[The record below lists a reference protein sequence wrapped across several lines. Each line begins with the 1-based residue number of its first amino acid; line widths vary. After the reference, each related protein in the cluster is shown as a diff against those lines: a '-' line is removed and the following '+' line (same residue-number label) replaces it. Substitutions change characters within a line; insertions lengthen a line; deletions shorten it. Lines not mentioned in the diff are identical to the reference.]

1 MLVPGLWFVVCG
13 SPTQFTETRK
23 VIGTVVVAL
32 AGLALAAPAAQ
43 AAVIT
48 VLSAGAIEPGLAG
61 LADTF
66 RRNTGTEVA
75 ITFGTAPALRRIV
88 AAGQEGD
95 ILIAPP
101 AAIEDFVKTGKV
113 AAEERAVIGRVG
125 VGVAVRSDA
134 RVPDI
139 ATTEALK
146 RAVLAADSLVYNEAS
161 TGIYFARL
169 LERLGIANDVKAKT
183 TRYPDGAAVLDHLLK
198 GKGNEIGVG
207 AITEIIVYTKKGL
220 KLVGPLPSEV
230 QNYTTYTAALMA
242 GAKSP
247 DAAKAFIR
255 FLTSPSSKA
264 AFAATGVE

>member
-1 MLVPGLWFVVCG
+1 V
-13 SPTQFTETRK
+13 K
-23 VIGTVVVAL
+23 GTLVVAL
-32 AGLALAAPAAQ
+32 VFLGLSAPTAHAAAIA
-43 AAVIT
+43 
-48 VLSAGAIEPGLAG
+48 VLSAGAVEPGLAG
-61 LADTF
+61 LADAF

-75 ITFGTAPALRRIV
+75 ITFGTAPALRTIV

-101 AAIEDFVKTGKV
+101 AVIEDFVKTGKV
-113 AAEERAVIGRVG
+113 VAEERAVIGRVG
-125 VGVAVRSDA
+125 VGVAVHSDA
-134 RVPDI
+134 PVPDI
-139 ATTEALK
+139 STTEALK
-146 RAVLAADSLVYNEAS
+146 RAVLGADSLVYNEAS

-169 LERLGIANDVKAKT
+169 LERLGIADDVKAKT
-183 TRYPDGAAVLDHLLK
+183 TRYPDGAAVFDHLLK
-198 GKGNEIGVG
+198 GKGSEIGVG

-220 KLVGPLPSEV
+220 KFAGPLPSDV

-264 AFAATGVE
+264 AFAAAGIE

>member
-1 MLVPGLWFVVCG
+1 MAFV
-13 SPTQFTETRK
+13 
-23 VIGTVVVAL
+23 L
-32 AGLALAAPAAQ
+32 LALTASAAE

-48 VLSAGAIEPGLAG
+48 VLSAGAVEPGLAG
-61 LADTF
+61 LADAF
-66 RRNTGTEVA
+66 RRTTGTEVA
-75 ITFGTAPALRRIV
+75 ITFGTAPALRTIV

-101 AAIEDFVKTGKV
+101 SVVEDFVKTRKV
-113 AAEERAVIGRVG
+113 VAEERAVIGRVG
-125 VGVAVRSDA
+125 VGVAVRSSA
-134 RVPDI
+134 PVPDI
-139 ATTEALK
+139 STTEALK

-169 LERLGIANDVKAKT
+169 LERLGVANAVKAKT

-207 AITEIIVYTKKGL
+207 PITEITVYTRRGL

-264 AFAATGVE
+264 AFAATGIE